1 MSDTTQLV
9 LWIVLGLVLV
19 ALIVWFFVSASRR
32 RRVEDQQRAE
42 AAALRSRVEERLP
55 EIQNAE
61 DRASVTTEIA
71 QDARA
76 EAEEKAAEAEEKAAE
91 AARLERHAEDH
102 RSEAEAA
109 ARERESLEREA
120 DRLDPDVRTDEGG
133 YRVDRSGR
141 RLDQPEGSQADVE
154 SQAERPAPDKT
165 APDKTAPAGTASE
178 NTGPDGTEP
187 QESEPEEREPEER
200 EPEERGA
207 FGRPGGAPGS
217 VAAGVSLAGSA
228 VAAAAAGR
236 AGGPQPFTDDDDEPD
251 LADAENPFAGQEEP
265 EPEPVPV
272 VSAHEMS
279 VEGEPENP
287 AMESGS
293 AEEAD
298 WVNGPVEDVADEE
311 LRARAAAETAAEDWI
326 NGPTEAEATSTA
338 DADATSTAAAGAG
351 AGAAGVAAGGAV
363 AGVAAAGTGAASTSD
378 PREDEKMTSDD
389 ADWVNGPVE
398 DVDQEEIDASAAE
411 EAEAADWINGPAD
424 DEPSVIHAGAR
435 SEVAP
440 ADATSPEQ
448 VSVPALEETDD
459 VLVGGG
465 TPGDDPGDHRGQPW
479 STDLAA
485 DAGTRTASG
494 TDAAQE
500 PAAPAGPGEEPGEAS
515 HVAENPGPVE
525 HSDAAPLLDD
535 AAGTDEGDEGSSSAA
550 APKTEPVAA
559 RSQQPYGR
567 DEPLDVEPI
576 PEPSGSEV
584 PPLDEPWAAQEP
596 EAAEEPTATD
606 EGPARERRISEYEE
620 VRDGGYGVGSAAPLD
635 DGAQPLGH
643 AIKGYRESN
652 TFAAPGDPGYDDA
665 EPDVWFFNEEAARRA
680 GFNPAGE

>member
-19 ALIVWFFVSASRR
+19 ALIAWFFVSASRR

-76 EAEEKAAEAEEKAAE
+76 EADEKAAE
-91 AARLERHAEDH
+91 AARLERHAEKH
-102 RSEAEAA
+102 RTEAEEA
-109 ARERESLEREA
+109 ARERESMEREA
-120 DRLDPDVRTDEGG
+120 DRLDPDVRTDEEGH
-133 YRVDRSGR
+133 RVDRSGR
-141 RLDQPEGSQADVE
+141 RLDQPQE
-154 SQAERPAPDKT
+154 SQSESAEP
-165 APDKTAPAGTASE
+165 E
-178 NTGPDGTEP
+178 NTQAENTRPDNAQAEGTEP
-187 QESEPEEREPEER
+187 QKAEHEKPAPEDR

-228 VAAAAAGR
+228 MAAAAAGR
-236 AGGPQPFTDDDDEPD
+236 VGGPQPFTDEDDEPD

-265 EPEPVPV
+265 ETVPV
-272 VSAHEMS
+272 MSAQEMS
-279 VEGEPENP
+279 VGGEAENP
-287 AMESGS
+287 TMESGS

-298 WVNGPVEDVADEE
+298 WVNGPVEDVDDEE
-311 LRARAAAETAAEDWI
+311 LRASAAEETAAEDWI

-338 DADATSTAAAGAG
+338 AGQATSTAAAEAPSTAAAGAG
-351 AGAAGVAAGGAV
+351 GAGAAV
-363 AGVAAAGTGAASTSD
+363 AGLAAAGTGAASTSD
-378 PREDEKMTSDD
+378 PREDEEMASDD

-398 DVDQEEIDASAAE
+398 EVDQDEIDASAAE
-411 EAEAADWINGPAD
+411 EAEAADWINGPPD
-424 DEPSVIHAGAR
+424 DEPSVTQSGPRSHVAR
-435 SEVAP
+435 
-440 ADATSPEQ
+440 ADATTPEQ

-465 TPGDDPGDHRGQPW
+465 TPDDDPGDHRGQPW

-494 TDAAQE
+494 SGAAQE
-500 PAAPAGPGEEPGEAS
+500 PSAPAGLGEEPGGAS
-515 HVAENPGPVE
+515 HVVDNPGPVE

-535 AAGTDEGDEGSSSAA
+535 AAGTDERDDGSSVGVGQRS
-550 APKTEPVAA
+550 EPVAA
-559 RSQQPYGR
+559 RSQQPFGR
-567 DEPLDVEPI
+567 DEPLDVEPV
-576 PEPSGSEV
+576 PEPSGSEA
-584 PPLDEPWAAQEP
+584 PPLDEPTADKGPEPAEVPEAAETP
-596 EAAEEPTATD
+596 VAAEEPTATD
-606 EGPARERRISEYEE
+606 EGPARERRISEYDE
-620 VRDGGYGVGSAAPLD
+620 VRDGGYGMGSAAPLE

-643 AIKGYRESN
+643 AVKGYRESN
-652 TFAAPGDPGYDDA
+652 TFVAPGEPGYDDA
-665 EPDVWFFNEEAARRA
+665 EPDVWFFNAEAARRA
-680 GFNPAGE
+680 GFNPASE